1 MPGTGLIYFPHF
13 PHIITT
19 LQVLPHFTEIWN
31 SFLIYSYI
39 TANFTATPHIW
50 LIFTILSFLQ
60 ILFLDVCVKSCTSD
74 ATTGK
79 IRWLPGKRLREY
91 FKRLC
96 MLEVS
101 CSCVIDVFQLSWH
114 HYECGFYSVV
124 SFILSSN
131 YQLSGTVD
139 STCCVI
145 QSFYSPKCAL
155 IWKEQCYKT
164 PFNATA
170 CFVYQ
175 YRYLIDVMDLKLS
188 NFLFNA
194 IQCLAV

>member
-50 LIFTILSFLQ
+50 LIFTIHNVFFKFFSWMFSIKVVLLTQ
-60 ILFLDVCVKSCTSD
+60 QLV
-74 ATTGK
+74 K
-79 IRWLPGKRLREY
+79 IRRIPGKRLREY

-164 PFNATA
+164 LFNATA
-170 CFVYQ
+170 CFLYQ
-175 YRYLIDVMDLKLS
+175 YRYLWIAIDGCHGFKAVKL
-188 NFLFNA
+188 F
-194 IQCLAV
+194 I

>member
-1 MPGTGLIYFPHF
+1 MKSIPYL
-13 PHIITT
+13 
-19 LQVLPHFTEIWN
+19 LL
-31 SFLIYSYI
+31 
-39 TANFTATPHIW
+39 TANFTATPHICV
-50 LIFTILSFLQ
+50 IFTIPCFLQ
-60 ILFLDVCVKSCTSD
+60 ILSFKVVLLTQQLV
-74 ATTGK
+74 K
-79 IRWLPGKRLREY
+79 IRRIPGKRLREY
-91 FKRLC
+91 FKPLC